1 VWLTFV
7 FKIRGARPFVWAPSL
22 SMLLL
27 ITSNPPSLSPPFLSC
42 LQATLLGLFCW
53 MPGFNAIWLHW
64 HYGQMVSRLV
74 VGGAR
79 AAYVADCCAFYGAYC
94 GACCGCWCCFH
105 QLLVF
110 VDNHTQIIPMGLV
123 ADEGERDFGPLGSV
137 EAGDADAGEV
147 ELANRQH
154 PPQHTQTPVPPAA
167 WTQPAP
173 ANHPQA
179 VPIAMP
185 PDAEGFVRAIPSF
198 QASLQV
204 SQILEGMR
212 VHRSALPAPIAIIV
226 AF

>member
-1 VWLTFV
+1 
-7 FKIRGARPFVWAPSL
+7 
-22 SMLLL
+22 
-27 ITSNPPSLSPPFLSC
+27 
-42 LQATLLGLFCW
+42 
-53 MPGFNAIWLHW
+53 MPGFDAIWLHW

-110 VDNHTQIIPMGLV
+110 VDNHTQLIPMGLV
-123 ADEGERDFGPLGSV
+123 ADEGERDMGPLGSV
-137 EAGDADAGEV
+137 EAGATHVGEV
-147 ELANRQH
+147 ELANRQ
-154 PPQHTQTPVPPAA
+154 QHTQFPESPAA

-173 ANHPQA
+173 ANYPQV
-179 VPIAMP
+179 VPVALP
-185 PDAEGFVRAIPSF
+185 TDAAGFVRVIPSL
-198 QASLQV
+198 QAKLQV

-212 VHRSALPAPIAIIV
+212 VHRSAVPAPNAIIG